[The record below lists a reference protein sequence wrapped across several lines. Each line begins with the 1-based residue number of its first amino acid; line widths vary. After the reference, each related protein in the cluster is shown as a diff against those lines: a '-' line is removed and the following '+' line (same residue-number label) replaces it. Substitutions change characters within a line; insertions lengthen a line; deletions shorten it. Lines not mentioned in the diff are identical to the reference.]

1 MIFARYRHL
10 RMRPENQSAECVFIV
25 HHVVERKSRVRTRRW
40 QYLEEG
46 PMRLTV
52 RIAVAR
58 TPRVSTTQPWLEG
71 GQNVR
76 LETGLRVDGSGA
88 LFLYTPA
95 AGLNCAPEHH
105 IDRSSARLD
114 GVQSMAAKCIDE
126 NIRRVSAA
134 HSGRAIICFENVAP
148 IIVFNREYAGVGR
161 MPAFAP
167 ITRIRGIAK
176 TGFVPSPAIHLEHTA
191 CWDRPDNRDVVR

>member
-71 GQNVR
+71 GQNFR
-76 LETGLRVDGSGA
+76 LETGLRVDGYGA

-95 AGLNCAPEHH
+95 AGLN
-105 IDRSSARLD
+105 R
-114 GVQSMAAKCIDE
+114 GQ
-126 NIRRVSAA
+126 NITLTVPVPVS
-134 HSGRAIICFENVAP
+134 
-148 IIVFNREYAGVGR
+148 
-161 MPAFAP
+161 
-167 ITRIRGIAK
+167 
-176 TGFVPSPAIHLEHTA
+176 TA
-191 CWDRPDNRDVVR
+191 CRVWPPN

>member
-1 MIFARYRHL
+1 MRFTEPKRMIFARYRHL
-10 RMRPENQSAECVFIV
+10 RMRPKNQSAECVFIV

-58 TPRVSTTQPWLEG
+58 TPRVSSTQPWLEG

-88 LFLYTPA
+88 LRPVSNRTFCP
-95 AGLNCAPEHH
+95 P
-105 IDRSSARLD
+105 SSHGCVL
-114 GVQSMAAKCIDE
+114 
-126 NIRRVSAA
+126 
-134 HSGRAIICFENVAP
+134 
-148 IIVFNREYAGVGR
+148 
-161 MPAFAP
+161 
-167 ITRIRGIAK
+167 
-176 TGFVPSPAIHLEHTA
+176 
-191 CWDRPDNRDVVR
+191 